1 MQLLGS
7 QGLWQWLSS
16 KMPCVHSDESQ
27 AQTQTWCDRAARV
40 SYPSVSLVVG
50 IASCSPCYGL
60 SLVKRQTWEVRECW
74 GACGLGVEPVG
85 GRSHILEEVHRGTVG
100 GSLADVSL
108 LPHSG
113 SQSSRSD
120 PDSQH
125 VCFLSG
131 PPSKPLAACFQMSGN

>member
-16 KMPCVHSDESQ
+16 QMPCVHSDESQ
-27 AQTQTWCDRAARV
+27 AQTQTWCDRAAGSRV
-40 SYPSVSLVVG
+40 LACPLLW
-50 IASCSPCYGL
+50 ALPRSPCYGL

-74 GACGLGVEPVG
+74 GACGVGVEPVG
-85 GRSHILEEVHRGTVG
+85 GRSRVLEEVHRGTVG
-100 GSLADVSL
+100 GPLADVSL

-113 SQSSRSD
+113 SQSSPSD

-125 VCFLSG
+125 VCFLFG
-131 PPSKPLAACFQMSGN
+131 PRSKPLATCFQMSEN